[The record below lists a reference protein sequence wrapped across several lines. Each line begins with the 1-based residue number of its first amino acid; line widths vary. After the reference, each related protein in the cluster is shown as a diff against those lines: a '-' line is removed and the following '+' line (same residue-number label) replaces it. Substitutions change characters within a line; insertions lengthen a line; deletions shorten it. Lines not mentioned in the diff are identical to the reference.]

1 MDEYADVFQKMIE
14 AVCRGVKWVDVTPEP
29 EEFEDCAWPNEE
41 YGG

>member
-1 MDEYADVFQKMIE
+1 MDEYQKTFEEMMRE
-14 AVCRGVKWVDVTPEP
+14 VCPGVEFVDVTPEP